1 MTGTLVDTDQDWYS
15 QTTIFAKTE
24 KSLYKTVKNLT
35 EESKNG
41 KFLSE
46 AQDVLSRWQRIP

>member
-1 MTGTLVDTDQDWYS
+1 MTGTLVDTDEDWYS

-35 EESKNG
+35 EESKDG